1 MQVMKEYCFTC
12 KDKVK
17 KRKIDTI
24 YNKRFNYSFYVIL
37 RNKTRIIQMRRNVNS
52 YKNNQVDIIKK
63 TF

>member
-17 KRKIDTI
+17 KSKNDTI